1 MQRKKKERKK
11 EKGFHVRSYLYSTNR
26 TSVFLFKNLGFEVLN
41 FIQSLYQSSEVSF
54 LFLESDPYSEPQRKL
69 VTRRVS
75 ET

>member
-1 MQRKKKERKK
+1 MQRKKKRKK
-11 EKGFHVRSYLYSTNR
+11 KGFHVRSYLYSTNR

-41 FIQSLYQSSEVSF
+41 FIQSLYQSSEISF

-75 ET
+75 